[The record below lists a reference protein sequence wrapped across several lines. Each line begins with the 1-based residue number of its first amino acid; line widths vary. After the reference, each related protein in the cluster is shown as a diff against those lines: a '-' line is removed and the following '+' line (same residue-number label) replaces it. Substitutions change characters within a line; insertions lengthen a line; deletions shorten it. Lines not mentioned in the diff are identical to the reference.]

1 MAEVTCGSME
11 AREAG
16 ASCAVSAGL
25 CGPHRTEECW
35 LQAGCTFAERW
46 LFTEGPS
53 LAEDIQQF
61 REGILRCLC
70 RSGKQEEGRLGL
82 PVSYSFVSVSELKS
96 QQRSPCCSHLFWS
109 TDQYNKWTR
118 QGEALLHNQKAL
130 PRACLLLIGYLTDQA
145 SVEKARRVDGSL
157 YVRDKSSAMPCEML
171 HFSLDL
177 LDQLLLFPGWSYLP
191 AQHSSGGY
199 LEILAPPISI
209 SPKPERLIS
218 SEGQPINVL
227 YPHAAVQL
235 LHTRTE
241 GRFPPVN
248 VAGELCRYSSLLDLR
263 GRIFFT
269 LFLKCFSTDHCVPV
283 LVQDPT
289 KISWHFS
296 LSVGSRYVITRL
308 HVTVVQRSKH
318 RLLQVSTASR
328 LFPFSEGQ
336 VWEQELPPEALLSQ
350 NRAPSKAEVNPQDSK
365 GSLEDTLTPKIKL
378 SKVISYKG
386 TVTKVLNARA
396 GLYEVDG
403 SICVC
408 VAYQQL
414 VNCGRGLRP
423 GARIEMRDVHFLQRP
438 SPHFPLVV
446 LCCCLQSVI
455 LIQEFSSLCS
465 AHQPFYTSRNLFVSL
480 LLKHHL
486 GLPQYLWL
494 VKTVKDLQDKFC
506 PHFIKQH
513 QLEAS
518 VGTIAHRITEEV
530 LVPILRSLSPSEH
543 RCRNVEEEIAVV
555 EQHQCPLT
563 KYSPL
568 KGPCEVLSLSQLYAD
583 AERQGW
589 ERLCL
594 PQLLP
599 SSQAQYM
606 NTQELNRS
614 LAWSF
619 LTLDAQ
625 DFQPQCILLGVLRSS
640 SRSGSLQLQDESRS
654 VPCLIIKRG
663 RACCSHF
670 TDTGFIGN
678 MLLMERFQV
687 VVERFIRSDF
697 PSWRQLASPEYVRE
711 KRSRV
716 YIQFYMEDA
725 VNLGQSGAVSR
736 LHQLPR
742 EVKLQ
747 SAPHEIPAEPV
758 ASKDQPSKRQAE
770 PDPSFHVPLKAKVA
784 RVMEAGEATRTEH
797 LGDAEAT
804 CAEHQGGGKSDEIGR
819 QGSVSQLFLLV
830 HKEGLLLRNCTPIQ
844 GDGTRDIGQQERL
857 TLQLSFQ
864 ATVVWVGKPRAEPGD
879 TQESPEIIDGDWERL
894 REPQRVLLLFTG
906 KSIRWFPVLH
916 PDCLYRLIIPRCSD
930 VGVFKRLCAPTVPVK
945 TQHLFNC
952 PLLLVVPENWKL
964 HYVTLL
970 ESLIEHQDLY
980 QTLARGRPELHSVA
994 EILQPKFT
1002 RSLVSFVGE
1011 IAERTLCEPER
1022 KSWIPTSLSKGRDE
1036 GVFLPWEYT
1045 LKLTV
1050 RDTSSSRSTLH
1061 VYINSSVPLLLG
1073 LLPKAQVHFYNLE
1086 RKTSKLNNVYCKFVA
1101 CSSFSVME
1109 LPSHPALRSA
1119 ALDSE
1124 SPPPD
1129 SSLPMMF
1136 LSQLMLQPEQ
1146 SSRGRSVCHV
1156 VCVLSLGLNW
1166 LCSHCGSA
1174 FVNGSCSRTGPTCSS
1189 KTPVFQ
1195 AYAKIIIEDGSTE
1208 AHVMCRNHQVSA
1220 LLHLPPSEWEG
1231 LQQHV
1236 LKKGHV
1242 YIHHRGWSVEHKCTE
1257 APDEDL
1263 LTKYLRKLCLSPLI
1277 CRPVLLSFRPH
1288 QQGKEASHT
1297 DSVQTRTFGLGR
1309 YEYRTHIPAPL
1320 LLMCLELQEVDYKAL
1335 CHLSSHRIRMAGLGL
1350 LPAPECSATRPP

>member
-283 LVQDPT
+283 LVQ
-289 KISWHFS
+289 
-296 LSVGSRYVITRL
+296 
-308 HVTVVQRSKH
+308 
-318 RLLQVSTASR
+318 
-328 LFPFSEGQ
+328 
-336 VWEQELPPEALLSQ
+336 
-350 NRAPSKAEVNPQDSK
+350 
-365 GSLEDTLTPKIKL
+365 
-378 SKVISYKG
+378 
-386 TVTKVLNARA
+386 
-396 GLYEVDG
+396 
-403 SICVC
+403 
-408 VAYQQL
+408 
-414 VNCGRGLRP
+414 
-423 GARIEMRDVHFLQRP
+423 MRDVHFLQRP